1 MRIFCYTKEF
11 PPEEGGL
18 ETYAHQVV
26 DHLQQFGHDVL
37 VAVRHMEG
45 DEEFDRHSS
54 LRIERL
60 KPYFKPTALYRAYS
74 YWTVPRL
81 IQRHHSDVA
90 FLPYWFRF
98 SSVVPWFARYRKL
111 PYFVTCHGEEVAF
124 EPGRLSHT
132 RRRMMSGLRGAL
144 RVYTNSAHTRELCLS
159 HGLDPRRVEVMGGGV
174 VPEDFEV
181 EASRVE
187 ALRDHLGLRGK
198 RVLLTVAHLRTK
210 KGHDFVMQAM
220 AQLGLDDV
228 HYVCVGRGDHEAT
241 LREQAAQL
249 GLADRVHFAGF
260 VPDDELPLY
269 YHLADTFVLTTRDT
283 DGSGR
288 TEGLGLVYLE
298 ANICGTP
305 VLAGDVGGVREAV
318 EDGVNG
324 LLVDSSS
331 IDAIASGLKRLLE
344 DSSLRTTLGDQ
355 GRRRVLEQGFTWEAV
370 ARRYEQSMLA
380 ALQEQSESRPRM
392 ASTSQGG

>member
-18 ETYAHQVV
+18 ETYAFQVV
-26 DHLQQFGHDVL
+26 QHLQQFGHEVL

-45 DEEFDRHSS
+45 DAEYDRQAS

-60 KPYFKPTALYRAYS
+60 KAYFKPTALYRAYS

-81 IQRHHSDVA
+81 IQKHRADVA

-98 SSVVPWFARYRKL
+98 SSVIPWFARYRKL

-124 EPGRLSHT
+124 PPGQLSHT
-132 RRRMMSGLRGAL
+132 RKRMLNGLQGAL
-144 RVYTNSAHTRELCLS
+144 RVYTNSTHTRELCLG
-159 HGLDPRRVEVMGGGV
+159 HGLAPDRVEVMGGGV
-174 VPEDFEV
+174 VPTDFKV
-181 EASRVE
+181 DASRVE
-187 ALRDHLGLRGK
+187 ALRDRLGVRGK
-198 RVLLTVAHLRTK
+198 IVLLTVAHLREK
-210 KGHDFVMQAM
+210 KGHDYVLQAM
-220 AQLGLDDV
+220 ARSGRDDV
-228 HYVCVGRGDHEAT
+228 HYVLVGRGDHEAA
-241 LREQAAQL
+241 LRQQAKDL
-249 GLADRVHFAGF
+249 GLADRVHFQGF

-269 YHLADTFVLTTRDT
+269 YHLADLFVLTTRDT
-283 DGSGR
+283 DGSNR

-298 ANICGTP
+298 ANVCGTP

-324 LLVDSSS
+324 LLVDSSH
-331 IDAIASGLKRLLE
+331 IEAIAKGLSRLLE
-344 DSSLRTTLGDQ
+344 DPALRERLGEQ
-355 GRRRVLEQGFTWEAV
+355 GRRRIFEGGFTWEAV

-380 ALQEQSESRPRM
+380 ALESRS
-392 ASTSQGG
+392 ASAAVS